1 LLTTSRDGFENA
13 DDNASIAIDALG
25 RPAESVALTFRR
37 ARLRRALLIVMLLAA
52 SAHAQDAASPVTV
65 PVLPFHLTARPWQ
78 PSYVGVDAYLD
89 IAESVARVQATFQDA
104 AGAIVDPYSRAEKQY
119 QTPYFA
125 AAVAMLVASNRALDL
140 LPKGVLAMDRAT
152 WEIASG
158 RASIPDDH
166 GEFFVHALAQALP
179 LYAPRVPPAQ
189 LHVWTTRMQTPLSL
203 IVQGKDHNWRTYAMK
218 GEWLRAAQGL
228 VDKAAARNYI
238 ERYWTGEQRAS
249 FTASRWNLYHD
260 KTGTPDSFVYEAVAR
275 GNLFAMLRA
284 GYDGPSAADM
294 NAILRRGTRAALL
307 LQDPSGQNPAAGRSG
322 GHTWSDTLAGTSFEQ
337 LAETTWKEGA
347 DPGLAGQLRRA
358 AVLALTSVRRW
369 RRPDGSY
376 SVTKNAF
383 DPALHVGYANYS
395 WFANYNGNVMLHSA
409 ESARVRRNHIPER
422 PAPAEIGGFALV
434 TDPKLANAFANAG
447 GMLVQAGL
455 RGSTTLRNGRYWTTL
470 GIVRFGRVGWDSQLG
485 PSEGVRNRISGLGVS
500 YAPTFLEAGKWV
512 RLASVPERYEAQSTI
527 HFTHPLLVRISIDY
541 IPKVGQIGPTFR
553 DELIITPDGV
563 LSTVSGSTPDFGVT
577 WPLLENNGSPLRTS
591 ISTRI
596 ATTAL
601 VAGSDEQ
608 SFIALQPT
616 SSIAAS
622 DAPVRSAYGDLRPL
636 RLTTRPSSTVE
647 TFIYPRNP
655 LDPSAETV
663 RTSFVR
669 DGNDFVSVL
678 GRVQGTL
685 YVGRTSAGGVGRSI
699 DLDGNGTPDVTFSAI
714 CAFVLQ
720 LRQGKVLA
728 IESDAA
734 VTAQVQGRTVSLSP
748 STPISFAAPLRLNG
762 VTASSAQ
769 SGNGIVNVLDG
780 NLGSRWS
787 AQGDGQWAQLD
798 LGSVR
803 AVNEVR
809 IAWYSGSTRTTR
821 FEVQTSRDG
830 TSWTSTIP
838 RTSSSGKTTALESY
852 PVAVVPARYVRV
864 IGHGNSVNDWISITE
879 LRATGY

>member
-1 LLTTSRDGFENA
+1 MKSLCYLHLARMAAVT
-13 DDNASIAIDALG
+13 
-25 RPAESVALTFRR
+25 VAPMRTLM
-37 ARLRRALLIVMLLAA
+37 IVLLLAS
-52 SAHAQDAASPVTV
+52 SAHAQDAASPATV

-78 PSYVGVDAYLD
+78 PSYLGVDTYLD
-89 IAESVARVQATFQDA
+89 IAESVARVEATFQNST
-104 AGAIVDPYSRAEKQY
+104 GAIIDPYARAEKQY

-140 LPKGVLAMDRAT
+140 LPKGILAMDRAT
-152 WEIASG
+152 WEIANG
-158 RASIPDDH
+158 RASIPNDH

-179 LYAPRVPPAQ
+179 LYAPRVPAAQ
-189 LHVWTTRMQTPLSL
+189 LDLWVTRMQTPLSL
-203 IVQGKDHNWRTYAMK
+203 IVQGKNHNWRTYAMK

-228 VDKAAARNYI
+228 VEKAAARSYI
-238 ERYWTGEQRAS
+238 EQYWTGEQRAN
-249 FTASRWNLYHD
+249 FTESKWNFYHD
-260 KTGTPDSFVYEAVAR
+260 KTASPDTFVYEAVAR

-294 NAILRRGTRAALL
+294 NAILRRGTRSALL

-322 GHTWSDTLAGTSFEQ
+322 NHTWSDTLAGTSFEQ

-347 DPGLAGQLRRA
+347 DPALAGQLRRA

-383 DPALHVGYANYS
+383 DPALRVGYADYS

-409 ESARVRRNHIPER
+409 ESARVRRTAIPER
-422 PAPAEIGGFALV
+422 PAPAEIGGFAIV
-434 TDPKLANAFANAG
+434 TDRKLANAFANAG

-455 RGSTTLRNGRYWTTL
+455 RGSTTLTNGRYWTTL
-470 GIVRFGRVGWDSQLG
+470 GVVRFGRVGWDSQLG
-485 PSEGVRNRISGLGVS
+485 PSDGVRSETSGLGVS
-500 YAPTFLEAGKWV
+500 YAPTFLQAGKWV
-512 RLASVPERYEAQSTI
+512 RLASVPERYEAQYNI
-527 HFTHPLLVRISIDY
+527 HFTHPLLVRVSIDY
-541 IPKVGQIGPTFR
+541 VPKPGQVGPTFK

-577 WPLLENNGSPLRTS
+577 WPLLENNGRPLQTS
-591 ISTRI
+591 ISSKI

-601 VAGSDEQ
+601 VTGADEQ

-616 SSIAAS
+616 ASIAATEAS
-622 DAPVRSAYGDLRPL
+622 VRGGYGDLRPL
-636 RLTTRPSSTVE
+636 RLTTGAGTVE

-655 LDPSAETV
+655 KDPSAEAV

-669 DGNDFVSVL
+669 NGDDFVSVL

-685 YVGRTSAGGVGRSI
+685 YVGRTSAGGVGSSI
-699 DLDGNGTPDVTFSAI
+699 DLDGNGTADVTFSAR
-714 CAFVLQ
+714 CGFVLQ

-728 IESDAA
+728 IEADAA
-734 VTAQVQGRTVSLSP
+734 VTAQVQGRTVPLSP
-748 STPISFAAPLRLNG
+748 STPVSFAAPLPVSR

-769 SGNGIVNVLDG
+769 SQNPVVNVLDG
-780 NLGSRWS
+780 SLATRWS

-803 AVNEVR
+803 AVSEVQ
-809 IAWYSGSTRTTR
+809 IAWYNGGTRTSR
-821 FEVQTSRDG
+821 FEVQTSTDG
-830 TSWTSTIP
+830 TRWTSTIP

-852 PVAVVPARYVRV
+852 RIAVVPARYVRV
-864 IGHGNSVNDWISITE
+864 VGHGNSVNDWISMTE